1 MININLLYEDVY
13 SEYLEESAERL
24 MKEALEAQE
33 KTVQGLV
40 AFKEFMDLEL
50 NESLNEDETSALN
63 TINGMATALTALFN
77 SGVESG
83 KKISDIENDKKYMY
97 NALPTEVK
105 VKSFS
110 TLKFP
115 DNIVFV
121 IGQIITWLKNVVK
134 KFVESATNF
143 IRRVVGLKSTT
154 SEISEDDL
162 ALKLRTA
169 QMIEKNRMNTIDAN
183 IKGLH
188 LNGVPE
194 KDAVEIVNKFKGF
207 MNESSY
213 FLNEDEGMAVG
224 ETIEIPNGA
233 VGREESNPDRR
244 ENKPNKNN
252 NNNNNKNNKPSQGG
266 YYYKDNNK
274 KEINYD
280 NNDNIYKNITVQS
293 IDVSQDLLHLK
304 EALNHFFTLFDNSIG
319 SNDELL
325 FGTGDLELML
335 KLLQTTAK
343 DITTGNEQLY
353 AINGKLT
360 TSDVVSA
367 ERLRDT
373 LIRTK
378 VNTDNLRNAYRE
390 TQEIINRT
398 LHIINSKQSLAAT
411 APGVSMNWRLLSS
424 STYKQLSDILKV
436 IKKREKEAIK
446 LEKGLAKMERN
457 YEALVKNLE
466 KLKGAYLTLP
476 ANVTFTSVMQK
487 RVTDLYD
494 AAKYMTQTVTL
505 RFLTLGLYIRQVQE
519 IKTLISN
526 LNSINKPNKNFRLF

>member
-63 TINGMATALTALFN
+63 TINGMATALAALFN

-121 IGQIITWLKNVVK
+121 ISQIIKWLKNVVK

-143 IRRVVGLKSTT
+143 IRRVVGLKSVEN
-154 SEISEDDL
+154 EITEDDL

-169 QMIEKNRMNTIDAN
+169 QMVEKNRMNTIDAN

-213 FLNEDEGMAVG
+213 FLNEDGGMAVG
-224 ETIEIPNGA
+224 EIIET
-233 VGREESNPDRR
+233 GREETNPDRT
-244 ENKPNKNN
+244 ENKKPNKNN
-252 NNNNNKNNKPSQGG
+252 NNNNNGTF
-266 YYYKDNNK
+266 YYKDNNK
-274 KEINYD
+274 YDNKKDKKDVNYD

-304 EALNHFFTLFDNSIG
+304 EALSHFFTLFDNSIG

-390 TQEIINRT
+390 TQDIINRT

-436 IKKREKEAIK
+436 IKKREKEAVK

>member
-50 NESLNEDETSALN
+50 NESLNEDETSALS
-63 TINGMATALTALFN
+63 TINGMATALAALFN

-83 KKISDIENDKKYMY
+83 KKISEIENDKKYMY

-134 KFVESATNF
+134 KFVEFATNF
-143 IRRVVGLKSTT
+143 IRRVVGLKSTA

-224 ETIEIPNGA
+224 ETIET
-233 VGREESNPDRR
+233 GREESNPDRT
-244 ENKPNKNN
+244 ENKKPNN
-252 NNNNNKNNKPSQGG
+252 NNKPYYHKEDNKNNNNKNNKN
-266 YYYKDNNK
+266 DK

-390 TQEIINRT
+390 TQDIINRT

-526 LNSINKPNKNFRLF
+526 LNSINKPNRNFRLF